1 MKSKWYE
8 FYKER
13 INSSYQDY
21 FNERYKLMIDFILSF
36 EPKVVVDAACG
47 IGSISKAL
55 NRFYEKP
62 LKRQGFD
69 IDEEMVKLANKNM
82 NSGHLHFKQGD
93 IFDYKNATDELT
105 VTHGVL
111 EHFTDSQIKLIL
123 NRYPNSIHY
132 VPLDAY
138 HTPSFGDERL
148 LPKDYW
154 IETFKPSYYF
164 TMNNEHDLVF
174 KK

>member
-8 FYKER
+8 FYKDR

-21 FNERYKLMIDFILSF
+21 FNERYKPMIDFILSF
-36 EPKVVVDAACG
+36 EPTLVVDAACG

-55 NRFYEKP
+55 VHRGVRCE
-62 LKRQGFD
+62 GFD
-69 IDEEMVKLANKNM
+69 GDKEMVKLANRNVSSVYFEEGNLF
-82 NSGHLHFKQGD
+82 NSENFTK
-93 IFDYKNATDELT
+93 ELT
-105 VTHGVL
+105 ITHGVL
-111 EHFTDSQIKLIL
+111 EHFEDEQIEFLL
-123 NRYPNSIHY
+123 EHYSNSIHY
-132 VPLDAY
+132 VPLDKY